1 MLVNCEGLILPLSA
15 RFVACVILY
24 PSIFLI
30 ESVDGSSGDGKIS
43 LKCMKIIGWLSVILT
58 VLLLV
63 IE

>member
-43 LKCMKIIGWLSVILT
+43 LKCMKIIG
-58 VLLLV
+58 
-63 IE
+63 